1 MIEVAVAFAAAQAA
15 VAGVKQAIALGHE
28 IQDCYH
34 EIAGFFTAQGEI
46 QAAAIEQAHNKKIGK
61 VQEKSATTEALDA
74 MFASRKMARMEIELR
89 EMLVYNS
96 GNESGL
102 YEEMCQ
108 RRDAIVFE
116 RKEALAEEARQER
129 MRLRAIERKK
139 QERIQ
144 LIQNC
149 IAVVFGTAVSV
160 AIMYGIWMMFHWRD

>member
-1 MIEVAVAFAAAQAA
+1 MIEVAVAFATAQAA
-15 VAGVKQAIALGHE
+15 VAGVKQAIELGHE

-61 VQEKSATTEALDA
+61 TQSATAEAIDA
-74 MFASRKMARMEIELR
+74 TFASRKMARMEIELR

-108 RRDAIVFE
+108 RRDAIVIE
-116 RKEALAEEARQER
+116 RKEALEEEARQER
-129 MRLRAIERKK
+129 IRLRAIERKK

-144 LIQNC
+144 LLQNC
-149 IAVVFGTAVSV
+149 IAVIFGTAVAV

>member
-15 VAGVKQAIALGHE
+15 VAGVKQAIELGHE

-34 EIAGFFTAQGEI
+34 EIAGFFTAQGQI

-61 VQEKSATTEALDA
+61 DATAEALDA

-96 GNESGL
+96 GSESGL

-116 RKEALAEEARQER
+116 RKEALEEEARQER

-139 QERIQ
+139 QERIE

-149 IAVVFGTAVSV
+149 IAAVLGTAVSV
-160 AIMYGIWMMFHWRD
+160 AIMYTIWLMFHWRE

>member
-15 VAGVKQAIALGHE
+15 VAGVKQAIELGHE

-46 QAAAIEQAHNKKIGK
+46 QAATIEQAHNKKIGK
-61 VQEKSATTEALDA
+61 SATAEAIDA
-74 MFASRKMARMEIELR
+74 TFANRKMARMEIELR

-108 RRDAIVFE
+108 RRDAIVLE
-116 RKEALAEEARQER
+116 RKEALEEEARQER

>member
-15 VAGVKQAIALGHE
+15 VAGVKQAIELGHE

-34 EIAGFFTAQGEI
+34 EIAGFFTAQGQI

-61 VQEKSATTEALDA
+61 DATVEALDA

-96 GNESGL
+96 GSESGL

-116 RKEALAEEARQER
+116 RKEALEEEARQER
-129 MRLRAIERKK
+129 IRLRAIERKK

-149 IAVVFGTAVSV
+149 IAAILGTAVSV
-160 AIMYGIWMMFHWRD
+160 AVMYSIWLMFHWRE